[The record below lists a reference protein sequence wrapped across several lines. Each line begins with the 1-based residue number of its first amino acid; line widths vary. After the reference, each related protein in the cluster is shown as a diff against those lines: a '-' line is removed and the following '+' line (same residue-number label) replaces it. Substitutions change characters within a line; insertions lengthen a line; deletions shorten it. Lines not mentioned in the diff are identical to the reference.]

1 MVEDLTGSSHDLVVF
16 EFKPCLGLSAV
27 SEKLTLDPLS
37 PFLSAPPLFVLCLS
51 LLKKKKFLKSIKKEK
66 KTKDFQYSG
75 KEVIYTNCRWQFGEA
90 TKCSA

>member
-37 PFLSAPPLFVLCLS
+37 PFLSAPQIGRASCRERVCL
-51 LLKKKKFLKSIKKEK
+51 
-66 KTKDFQYSG
+66 Y
-75 KEVIYTNCRWQFGEA
+75 V
-90 TKCSA
+90 